1 MQKKIVGKIW
11 SKDIFEFPPKLSL
24 CFNCFYQNKH
34 QLLSHMEEKVES
46 IFSKGI
52 LFSDAVFEWLLFWI
66 FLLLKKELIL

>member
-1 MQKKIVGKIW
+1 MQKKNSRENL

-52 LFSDAVFEWLLFWI
+52 LFSDAVFE
-66 FLLLKKELIL
+66 